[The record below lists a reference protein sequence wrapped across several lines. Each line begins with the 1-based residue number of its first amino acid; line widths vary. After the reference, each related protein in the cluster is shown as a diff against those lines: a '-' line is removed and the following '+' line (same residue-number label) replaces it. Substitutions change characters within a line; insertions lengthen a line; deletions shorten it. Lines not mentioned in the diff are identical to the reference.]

1 MNQTNSTGLALF
13 SLRVS
18 IFLLMIVWAVLKIMR
33 PASYAGT
40 GESAGIFERFY
51 GFAVDANT
59 VYILGAAQI
68 IFLIAYLLGVFKTVT
83 TGGVLLMNLS
93 SLIVS
98 HEKILAP
105 MAERGNLLFI
115 AAIPVFGASLAH
127 FLMRREDRFLSL
139 GK

>member
-1 MNQTNSTGLALF
+1 MTQTTSTGLALF

-18 IFLLMIVWAVLKIMR
+18 IFLLMIVWAVLKIMA
-33 PASYAGT
+33 PVSYAGST
-40 GESAGIFERFY
+40 EAPGIFERFY
-51 GFAVDANT
+51 GFSVDANT
-59 VYILGAAQI
+59 VYIVGAIQI
-68 IFLIAYLLGVFKTVT
+68 AFLIAYLLGVFKTVT

-98 HEKILAP
+98 YEKILAP
-105 MAERGNLLFI
+105 MAERGNILFV